1 MQQINVEQI
10 MEEIRAEIREKG
22 YTADMLSFMDVPL
35 PAEHE
40 NTTDGSPAADAVEQM
55 RRTSFI
61 AWRRPVNSG
70 IKGIVK
76 RVLYKLTGFIVAPV
90 TEDQTVFNSSAVSM
104 AEQIWAAFEAQQ
116 KELAHQKEMIRN
128 LQKRLSNL
136 EKEMKSLKEK
146 GS

>member
-10 MEEIRAEIREKG
+10 MEEIRAEIKEKG
-22 YTADMLSFMDVPL
+22 YTADMLSFTDVPL

-40 NTTDGSPAADAVEQM
+40 TPTDGTPAADAVERM
-55 RRTSFI
+55 RRASFI

-70 IKGIVK
+70 IKGMVK

-104 AEQIWAAFEAQQ
+104 AEQISAVIEVQQ
-116 KELAHQKEMIRN
+116 KELAQQKETIAN

-136 EKEMKSLKEK
+136 EKAM
-146 GS
+146 